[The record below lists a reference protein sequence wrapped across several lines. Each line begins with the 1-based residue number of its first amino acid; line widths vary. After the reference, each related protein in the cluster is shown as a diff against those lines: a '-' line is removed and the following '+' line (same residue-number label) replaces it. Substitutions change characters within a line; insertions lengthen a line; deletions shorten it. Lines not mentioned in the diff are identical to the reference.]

1 MIAAL
6 SPAGFNFDETL
17 STLRF
22 AQSVSCISN
31 KTTSNVD
38 EEADSLAKMRAEIA
52 ELKKLIEIRKN
63 QKPGEGDDE
72 DDLLDLQEMMNHQV
86 NQIGAD
92 DDEEGQRKNKMA
104 LKRK

>member
-1 MIAAL
+1 
-6 SPAGFNFDETL
+6 
-17 STLRF
+17 
-22 AQSVSCISN
+22 VSCISN

-72 DDLLDLQEMMNHQV
+72 DDLLDL
-86 NQIGAD
+86 
-92 DDEEGQRKNKMA
+92 
-104 LKRK
+104 